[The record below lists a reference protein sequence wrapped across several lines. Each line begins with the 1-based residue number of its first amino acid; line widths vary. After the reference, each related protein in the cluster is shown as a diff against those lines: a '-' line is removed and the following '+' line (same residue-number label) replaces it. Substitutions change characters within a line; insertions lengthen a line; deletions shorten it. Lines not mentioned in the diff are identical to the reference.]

1 MIGDMLAKAR
11 KDKGM
16 TKTELANITNINIG
30 HLTHIE
36 KGERNPSHKALK
48 VICNALK
55 IPYQPLMFTY
65 DKELTDEHKSY
76 DITNCVSYDKILLV
90 DKIGGFV
97 PCPPKTPGAA
107 IAFKVPDSSME
118 PTFLKNNIVFIELN
132 VPLNS
137 KDYGLFELNGS
148 ILIRKFFSKKGK
160 IILKADNKELEETI
174 VSPDDNFSIIGRVLK
189 NK

>member
-16 TKTELANITNINIG
+16 TKTELAKITNINIG

-65 DKELTDEHKSY
+65 DKELTEEQTDY
-76 DITNCVSYDKILLV
+76 DVTSCISYDKILLV

-97 PCPPKTPGAA
+97 PCPPKVSGAT
-107 IAFKVPDSSME
+107 IALKVPDSSME
-118 PTFLKNNIVFIELN
+118 PTFVKDSTVFVELN
-132 VPLNS
+132 TPLIS

-148 ILIRKFFSKKGK
+148 IIIRKFFSKKGK
-160 IILKADNKELEETI
+160 ISLRADNKELEEIKVT
-174 VSPDDNFSIIGRVLK
+174 SDDNFSIIGKVLK